1 MTALRILAE
10 AHWPDPDRTAPG
22 RPDPLPPVP
31 GFSAST
37 FNPLVAETAE
47 RCLRAHHG
55 TAPAPGRTALLLASA
70 GGDRATARAIDE
82 AAASG
87 RRVPPLLFFQ
97 SNPNAVLGHIAARW
111 GLTGPVVAISPAEPP
126 PAGQVPQDVLDLAAL
141 LLADGDADHVLVIAA
156 EQGEPAG
163 EPATGTSPEP
173 GAGTGART
181 GTGTGTD
188 RARDAGPTTPTD
200 RAGTDRPPTDRAG
213 TDPSGTDRAVAVL
226 VTAG

>member
-22 RPDPLPPVP
+22 RPDALPPVP
-31 GFSAST
+31 GFSASS

-111 GLTGPVVAISPAEPP
+111 GLTGPVVAISPAGSSP
-126 PAGQVPQDVLDLAAL
+126 GRVPQDALDLAAL
-141 LLADGDADHVLVIAA
+141 LLTDGDADHVLVIAA

-163 EPATGTSPEP
+163 GPAAGTPPAP
-173 GAGTGART
+173 GADSGTGA
-181 GTGTGTD
+181 D
-188 RARDAGPTTPTD
+188 RARDAGPTT
-200 RAGTDRPPTDRAG
+200 GTGRTGA
-213 TDPSGTDRAVAVL
+213 DRAVAVL
-226 VTAG
+226 VTTG

>member
-1 MTALRILAE
+1 MTGLRILAE
-10 AHWPDPDRTAPG
+10 ARWPDAGRAGQDR
-22 RPDPLPPVP
+22 LPPVP
-31 GFSAST
+31 GFAAST
-37 FNPLVAETAE
+37 FNPLVAEVAE

-111 GLTGPVVAISPAEPP
+111 GLTGPVVAISPAEARP
-126 PAGQVPQDVLDLAAL
+126 GSVPQDALDHAAL

-156 EQGEPAG
+156 EAADAADASDGAG
-163 EPATGTSPEP
+163 AAGAAEQADTSGAADATG
-173 GAGTGART
+173 A
-181 GTGTGTD
+181 
-188 RARDAGPTTPTD
+188 
-200 RAGTDRPPTDRAG
+200 
-213 TDPSGTDRAVAVL
+213 GTDRAVAVL
-226 VTAG
+226 VTSA